1 MTQNTANVAAFSP
14 PVGGGVSWAP
24 LGTAIPTDASTAL
37 AAAFKPFG
45 YVSGDGVQY
54 SGDAPSTDDQTAWG
68 GDVVATLATTKKVVR
83 YTIKFLEIFNEEVL
97 DMIFGEGNVTVVPAS
112 GATPTKITVLDKN
125 ITPEPGVWVIEGV
138 YNGKKRRIVLANAN
152 PIVSG
157 EDPFTHSALT
167 GYEVQVTGLP
177 DPSGNSRYIYD
188 DLNDAPGA

>member
-112 GATPTKITVLDKN
+112 GATPTKITVLD
-125 ITPEPGVWVIEGV
+125 
-138 YNGKKRRIVLANAN
+138 
-152 PIVSG
+152 
-157 EDPFTHSALT
+157 PFTHSALT